1 MKTRLLMLFIIGM
14 IAACKKDDSTK
25 PGGNGGNNTTEYGSG
40 KNALTFTIG
49 SEKPITLK
57 GDNINELGIWG
68 SMYQWPVKR
77 INFLIDADKS
87 DYPFKIKLDCMDVLI
102 EPVGNGVGTYII
114 KKSSIFDEGDNYTGR
129 RFNIDSGR
137 LEITKVEPFDKKLA
151 VVQGSFTIWAVS
163 TNKETGEKKNEVI
176 TGDVDYNEAD
186 YEVE

>member
-1 MKTRLLMLFIIGM
+1 MLLFMGM
-14 IAACKKDDSTK
+14 VAACKKDDSTK
-25 PGGNGGNNTTEYGSG
+25 PGGNGGNNNNTTEYGSG
-40 KNALTFTIG
+40 KNTLTFTIG

-57 GDNINELGIWG
+57 GDNMNELGLWG
-68 SMYQWPVKR
+68 SMYQWPVRR
-77 INFLIDADKS
+77 INFLIKADKS

-114 KKSSIFDEGDNYTGR
+114 NKSSIFDEGDNYTGR

-176 TGDVDYNEAD
+176 TGDVDYKEAD